1 MNKVVHAAMLI
12 LLFSTVFPSWV
23 CAQNS
28 SFSQQDRER
37 LTHIEQRL
45 TNVEQRLTNIEERLI
60 RLEEGLK
67 ATNQRMDDGLKAT
80 NQRMDDGFN
89 ALNRRMNDLN
99 GRMGDLF
106 GLMYVL
112 IGGMLTLVGFV
123 LWDRRTT
130 IAPVV
135 RKNREIEE
143 RGEKM
148 EKVLKE
154 LALKDPSVAETIKRV
169 GL

>member
-23 CAQNS
+23 YAQNS
-28 SFSQQDRER
+28 SFTQQDRER

-45 TNVEQRLTNIEERLI
+45 TNVEQRLTNVEQRLTNIEERLI
-60 RLEEGLK
+60 RLEE
-67 ATNQRMDDGLKAT
+67 GLKAT